1 MHEKY
6 EALLNRYNLPEDLV
20 SKFASLIKDA
30 FRKVSDELV
39 SQRTLLKK
47 KVTEIDNDI
56 KNVRVRYATGKIDEE
71 TYETAMKE
79 FNNRRDLVII
89 ELDKCNLNLSN
100 YEKQIPIVIATASN
114 ISGLWHNADLD
125 SKRKIQNLIFP
136 KGIFWDKHIAD
147 YRTVSRNKFFDLM
160 DRFSVTYGN
169 KKEAAS
175 TDAVSL
181 CGR

>member
-6 EALLNRYNLPEDLV
+6 EVLLNRYSVPEELL
-20 SKFASLIKDA
+20 SNFASLIKES

-47 KVTEIDNDI
+47 RMTEIDNDI

-71 TYETAMKE
+71 TYETAMME
-79 FNNRRDLVII
+79 FNNRKDLVIL

-100 YEKQIPIVIATASN
+100 YEKQIPMVIATASN
-114 ISGLWHNADLD
+114 ISGLWHNANLEN
-125 SKRKIQNLIFP
+125 KRKIQNLVFP
-136 KGIFWDKHIAD
+136 NGIFWDKQIGD
-147 YRTVSRNKFFDLM
+147 YRTISKNGFFDLM
-160 DRFSVTYGN
+160 DRFSVRYGN

-175 TDAVSL
+175 SDAVSL